1 VWGISLVG
9 TWNGGDVMRV
19 KAKFWKL
26 GGGLASVA
34 AVGFLFAVASP
45 VAAQQSRGEIRDLKK
60 QIVRIEKQLRA
71 VQKRVFG
78 KDFPSVEE
86 LEKAA
91 AEAGQ
96 RSLSTAELL
105 AGMEV
110 RITSIDRQMRQLTG
124 KIEEFEFQQSRLL
137 SDIGKLQE
145 DIEFRFRELEQKA
158 AAAPKEKA
166 AGRTPRRSPF
176 VETESPEEAEQQLR
190 KAEAEEREFKARI
203 EAARLPAGSP
213 EEQYEFAQDLMRR
226 GDYEAAE
233 KAFSSF
239 ISAHSDHVLTG
250 NAQYWLGETFYVRK
264 DYPRAAEAFL
274 IGYEK
279 YGDRAKG
286 PDSLLKLGLTMAGMG
301 QNDEACTILRE
312 LEIRYVN
319 ATQRIKSRAEAEARR
334 LSCP

>member
-1 VWGISLVG
+1 
-9 TWNGGDVMRV
+9 MRA
-19 KAKFWKL
+19 KAKFGKF
-26 GGGLASVA
+26 GGGLAALA
-34 AVGFLFAVASP
+34 ALGVLLIVASP
-45 VAAQQSRGEIRDLKK
+45 VAAQQTRGEIRDLKK

-78 KDFPSVEE
+78 KNFPSVEA
-86 LEKAA
+86 LEQAET
-91 AEAGQ
+91 EAGRQ
-96 RSLSTAELL
+96 SLSTTELL
-105 AGMEV
+105 ASMEV
-110 RITSIDRQMRQLTG
+110 RIAGIDRQMRQLTG
-124 KIEEFEFQQSRLL
+124 KIEELEFHQSRLL
-137 SDIGKLQE
+137 SDLGKLQE

-158 AAAPKEKA
+158 ATVPKEKT
-166 AGRTPRRSPF
+166 AGATPRRSPF
-176 VETESPEEAEQQLR
+176 VETESPEEAEEQLK
-190 KAEAEEREFKARI
+190 KAEAEERAFKARI

-233 KAFSSF
+233 KAFSNF
-239 ISAHSDHVLTG
+239 IAAHADHTLTG

-274 IGYEK
+274 VGYQK
-279 YGDRAKG
+279 YGDGVKG

-312 LEIRYVN
+312 LEIRYLK